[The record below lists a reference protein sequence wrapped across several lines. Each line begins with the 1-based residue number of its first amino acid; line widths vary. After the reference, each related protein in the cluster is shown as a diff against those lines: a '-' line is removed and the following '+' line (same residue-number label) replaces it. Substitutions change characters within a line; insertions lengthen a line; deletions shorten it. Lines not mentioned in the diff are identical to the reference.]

1 MYLFPASARRY
12 SADERGIAMVSVVLM
27 GAILFAIA
35 AIVMTRNFSDYNQV
49 RSDRRFEQA
58 IQVADSGVD
67 HTLYKVGAT
76 PTYTTGEKL
85 PPEYMGPN
93 VDRDAEKAWVLD
105 EIDPSKPPSNPL
117 VTTPEGQWATI
128 RPYNANVI
136 YSVGYVPTQAAP
148 FKVRV
153 IRAAYDYAP
162 FVPSVAILTDGN
174 LQIGGAATI
183 TGAGGS
189 VHANGDV
196 IYGGS
201 PSVSGYVSASGSC
214 TGCESP
220 TIGDPANSGA
230 GKPKREVPLINPR
243 ENYVMSDY
251 DLCPNGEIR
260 TGPSYAD
267 PGGLAPN
274 TSGVPCGGTPIAVA
288 TASSSWRGW
297 KYMNFDSLKGHQWHF
312 SDPAPFDG
320 VYYIYQG
327 SAQVTSSPGT
337 PTTPWKVTL
346 FAEAVSSGDE
356 PGHCPHVGGD
366 IDMAG
371 GGTVRPN
378 SKAQPLHLIAG
389 RDLQMNGTPGNKW
402 EGVYAAHEQFELKG
416 NVEMNGV
423 ILANDYCDTV
433 GSPVSQNII
442 NVGGS
447 AKINYDGGF
456 EVPLG
461 RRIRTTHWNEL

>member
-1 MYLFPASARRY
+1 MRLMMLRFRASTRRQV
-12 SADERGIAMVSVVLM
+12 ADERGIAMVSVVGM
-27 GAILFAIA
+27 SAILFAIA
-35 AIVMTRNFSDYNQV
+35 AVVMTRNISDYNQV

-76 PTYTTGEKL
+76 PSYTTGETL
-85 PPEYMGPN
+85 PSDFGAAGE
-93 VDRDAEKAWVLD
+93 EAWVLASAAD
-105 EIDPSKPPSNPL
+105 NPL

-128 RPYNANVI
+128 RPSNADVI
-136 YSVGYVPTQAAP
+136 YSVGYVPTRANP
-148 FKVRV
+148 FKVRI

-174 LQIGGAATI
+174 LQFGGSATI
-183 TGAGGS
+183 TGDGGS

-201 PSVSGYVSASGSC
+201 PSVDGYVSASGSC

-220 TIGDPANSGA
+220 TIGQGPPTSGG

-274 TSGVPCGGTPIAVA
+274 TSGAPCGGALLGTGADPGY
-288 TASSSWRGW
+288 RGW
-297 KYMNFDSLKGHQWHF
+297 KTQYPTPPPPILWTYNDQT
-312 SDPAPFDG
+312 PYDG

-327 SAQVTSSPGT
+327 SAHVTGNPGT
-337 PTTPWKVTL
+337 EIKPWEVTI
-346 FAEAVSSGDE
+346 FAEAISSGEE
-356 PGHCPHVGGD
+356 PGHCPHLGGD
-366 IDMAG
+366 INMAG

-389 RDLQMNGTPGNKW
+389 RDLQMSGTPGNKW
-402 EGVYAAHEQFELKG
+402 EGVYAAHEQFQLTG

-423 ILANDYCDTV
+423 ILANDYCDTT

-442 NVGGS
+442 NVSGS
-447 AKINYDGGF
+447 AKINYDGGL

>member
-1 MYLFPASARRY
+1 
-12 SADERGIAMVSVVLM
+12 MVSTVLM
-27 GAILFAIA
+27 SAILFAVA

-67 HTLYKVGAT
+67 HTLYKAGAD
-76 PTYTTGEKL
+76 PSYDTGDGAI
-85 PPEYMGPN
+85 PDFGGDPA
-93 VDRDAEKAWVLD
+93 AEEAWVLKTAGD
-105 EIDPSKPPSNPL
+105 NPL
-117 VTTPEGQWATI
+117 VITPEGQWATI
-128 RPYNANVI
+128 LDNEARLI
-136 YSVGYVPTQAAP
+136 YSVGYVPTRANP
-148 FKVRV
+148 YKTRI

-174 LQIGGAATI
+174 LQIGGNAHI

-201 PSVSGYVSASGSC
+201 PSVSGYVSSAGSC

-220 TIGDPANSGA
+220 TIGDPANSGG

-274 TSGVPCGGTPIAVA
+274 TSGVPCGGSLIPHTGEWYGWNYQGLD
-288 TASSSWRGW
+288 ASVQQ
-297 KYMNFDSLKGHQWHF
+297 KGHQWKF
-312 SDPAPFDG
+312 TSQTPYNG

-327 SAQVTSSPGT
+327 SAQVTSNPGT
-337 PTTPWKVTL
+337 PTTPWKVTI
-346 FAEAVSSGDE
+346 FAEAISSGEE

-371 GGTVRPN
+371 GGDVRRAD
-378 SKAQPLHLIAG
+378 KAQPLHLIAG

-402 EGVYAAHEQFELKG
+402 DGVYAAHEQFALSG
-416 NVEMNGV
+416 NTEINGV

-433 GSPVSQNII
+433 GSPVSKNVI

-447 AKINYDGGF
+447 ASLNYNGGL
-456 EVPLG
+456 EIPIG